1 MKDFEEWNAK
11 FRSLINDGDTTIDRL
26 LKAVE
31 HGCSVE
37 ELAKNKY
44 DQIQPEFDE
53 ADHNFVFEPPA
64 EMFIFS

>member
-1 MKDFEEWNAK
+1 MERK
-11 FRSLINDGDTTIDRL
+11 FRSLTNNGDTKIDRL

-31 HGCSVE
+31 HECSVE
-37 ELAKNKY
+37 EMAKNKC

-53 ADHNFVFEPPA
+53 ADHNVVFEFPA